1 MSGSFQRTLDHIRS
15 IAGSEAEK
23 GRLFE
28 RLMKTYFLE
37 DPLYRERFSNVRL
50 WSEWAAARPDFDGA
64 DTGID
69 LVAEERRGGR
79 CAIQCKCY
87 APGTQISKP
96 HLDSFIAASARDPFT
111 ARIVVDTGDG
121 WGPNARRTIERLK
134 PACAVLRFGDL
145 ASRPFDWP
153 DLARAAPEDLA
164 FRREPFRLR
173 PHQQAAFDDVL
184 AGFRDHD
191 RGKLVMA
198 CGAGKTFTALRIA
211 EAVAGAGG
219 RVLYLV
225 PSISLFS
232 QSMREWATQR
242 AIAHRYVGVC
252 SDTRA
257 GRNDED
263 ASLQELE
270 IPVTTDPPAISAA
283 LREAA
288 EDAMTVVFCTYHS
301 LGIVERAQNEGA
313 PPFDLV
319 LCDEAHR
326 TTGVEQPGDRTSP
339 FVLVHDGERIRA
351 ARRLY
356 MTATPRLYTE
366 SAKAKAASHDAD
378 VFSMDDPETYGP
390 ELHRLPFSRAVDQ
403 GLLSD
408 YKVVVLAMSEQH
420 VDAALQAHLAGG
432 ESEINLTDAAK
443 ITGCWRALQ
452 NLENRGPGEAPV
464 RPLFRAIAF
473 TNTIAASKRLE
484 THWDD
489 VIAHAIDLLPEAE
502 RRSAL
507 RCATRHVDGQ
517 HHALDRKARIEW
529 LKGERGAGGGA
540 EGACRILSNA
550 RCLSE
555 GIDVPALDAVLFMSP
570 RSSHVDIVQAVG
582 RAMRKAPGKEYGYII
597 LPIAVPAGVNPAAAL
612 DDNERFGVVWNVL
625 RALRSHD
632 DRLDAEINRID
643 LNHTPTGRI
652 IFSGDGA
659 SGDGDGVP
667 AGPGLP
673 PGQAGGGLFAPMDL
687 PPGAIYARIVD
698 KCGDRKYW
706 ETWARDVAD
715 IFTRLLHRIGNLLA
729 APGNEALREWF
740 GAFHEELKVS
750 INESIDRGNAIE
762 IMAQHILTRPVF
774 EALFEHYDF
783 AAANPVARA
792 LDALRQDFGEFG
804 LENEVRDLER
814 FYESVRMRAR
824 GLDNSAARQ
833 RVLMELYEKFF
844 ATALKKDTERLGIV
858 YTPVEIVD
866 FILESADHVLREEF
880 GRGLSDE
887 GVHVL
892 DPFTGTGIF
901 LVRLLQSA
909 LIADRDLERKYRREL
924 HANEIVLLAY
934 YIAAVHVEE
943 AFHGRRHDHPSGG
956 IWERGRP
963 ARMDNQSDLRPVAG
977 GTHRVRQDAP
987 IPGGPVDSRLRG
999 NDEGGR
1005 DAPCPPGRAGP
1016 RDPASPARDYEPF
1029 EGIVLTDTFNLHTD
1043 RTGFPRDWLPDNS
1056 ERAERQQG
1064 LPIQVVV
1071 GNPPWSAAQRSSAD
1085 DNPNVDYPELEQRVG
1100 ETYAARSTATL
1111 KNSLYDTY
1119 KMAIRWASDRI
1130 GEQGVIAF
1138 VTNGS
1143 WIDGNVDS
1151 GIRACLVEEFSA
1163 IWVLNLRGNQRT
1175 QGERSRREGG
1185 KVFGQGSRAPV
1196 AITILVRNPD
1206 ASHDGCR
1213 ILYRD
1218 VGDYLKRDEKLA
1230 ILREA
1235 GSVAGIEDWREIT
1248 PNRQHDWIGQR
1259 SEEFQRLYPLGS
1271 KEVKAG
1277 RGGDAV
1283 FKLFSNGY
1291 KTGKDAYL
1299 YNYSYEACVENARLV
1314 TKDYLGAMRVA
1325 EEHPKYGVDEVA
1337 SLHSSNV
1344 RWDRELK
1351 NNLRRRRVVTFSAAK
1366 VLKIQYRPYVKQYCY
1381 AEHLLVQHK
1390 GQMDAVFP
1398 NNGPENRAICVPG
1411 IGSTRPFSALM
1422 VDTMPDLYFIAFGQ
1436 CFPRYRYEQPGD
1448 VQSQL
1453 PGMGGTSGPERI
1465 DNVTDP
1471 ALRAFRVRYAD
1482 GSIDKDDV
1490 FDYIYGVLHA
1500 PDWRGRF
1507 ADDLVKELPRVPF
1520 AEDFCTFARAGRA
1533 LAALHLGYETC
1544 EEYPLETVFTQPGE
1558 PQPKHFRIGAR
1569 AMRFADDDRTVLRIN
1584 EYVSLRGIPAEA
1596 HEYMVNGRT
1605 PLEWIIDRYRIVRDR
1620 QSGIFND
1627 PNEWFEDP
1635 RDLAATVRRIVHV
1648 SVETARIVETLPDLL
1663 AKADRD
1669 SAQATFDLQTEAHR
1683 QALAVARSA
1692 QAEEDQEF
1700 VEAISV
1706 WDRP

>member
-1 MSGSFQRTLDHIRS
+1 MEPDNGFDQVLMHLRS
-15 IAGSEAEK
+15 VADSKAGK

-28 RLMKTYFLE
+28 RLMKTFFLG
-37 DPLYRERFSNVRL
+37 DPLYSERFSNVWL

-64 DTGID
+64 DTGVD
-69 LVAEERRGGR
+69 LVAEERRGGY

-87 APGTQISKP
+87 APGTQIAKP

-121 WGPNARRTIERLK
+121 WGPNARKTIERLK
-134 PACAVLRFGDL
+134 PACTVLRFGDL

-153 DLARAAPEDLA
+153 DLVRSAPEDLA
-164 FRREPFRLR
+164 FRHEPFRLR
-173 PHQQAAFDDVL
+173 PHQQAAFDDVT
-184 AGFRDHD
+184 AGFERHD

-211 EAVAGAGG
+211 EAVAGVGG

-242 AIAHRYVGVC
+242 AAAHRYVGVC

-283 LREAA
+283 LREAG

-301 LGIVERAQNEGA
+301 LGIVERAQDEGA

-326 TTGVEQPGDRTSP
+326 TTGVERPGDKTSP
-339 FVLVHDGERIRA
+339 FVLVHDGKRIRA

-390 ELHRLPFSRAVDQ
+390 EFHRLPFSRAVDQ

-408 YKVVVLAMSEQH
+408 YKVVVFTISEQH
-420 VDAALQAHLAGG
+420 VDAALQAHLAAGA
-432 ESEINLTDAAK
+432 SEINLTDAAK
-443 ITGCWRALQ
+443 IVGCWCALQ
-452 NLENRGPGEAPV
+452 DPENKRPGAASA
-464 RPLFRAIAF
+464 RRLSRAIAF
-473 TNTIAASKRLE
+473 TNTIASSKRLE
-484 THWDD
+484 AHWDD
-489 VIAHAIDLLPEAE
+489 VVGRAVELLPEAE
-502 RRSAL
+502 RRGAL
-507 RCATRHVDGQ
+507 RCDTRHVDGQ

-529 LKGERGAGGGA
+529 LKGGETGEA
-540 EGACRILSNA
+540 ENGGACRILSNA

-570 RSSHVDIVQAVG
+570 RNSQVEIVQAVG
-582 RAMRKAPGKEYGYII
+582 RVMRKARGKEYGYII
-597 LPIAVPAGVNPAAAL
+597 LPIAVPARVNAAAAL
-612 DDNERFGVVWNVL
+612 DDNERFGVVWSVL

-632 DRLDAEINRID
+632 DRLDAEINKID
-643 LNHTPTGRI
+643 LNDAPTGRI
-652 IFSGDGA
+652 IFSG
-659 SGDGDGVP
+659 SGDGVP
-667 AGPGLP
+667 GVPADADLP
-673 PGQAGGGLFAPMDL
+673 FAPLDL
-687 PPGAIYARIVD
+687 PPGAMFAKVVD

-715 IFTRLLHRIGNLLA
+715 IFTRLVDRVERLLA
-729 APGNEALREWF
+729 APGNQALREWF
-740 GAFHEELKVS
+740 DAFHQELRVS
-750 INESIDRGNAIE
+750 INESIGRANAIDM
-762 IMAQHILTRPVF
+762 MAQHVLTRPVF
-774 EALFEHYDF
+774 EALFERYDF
-783 AAANPVARA
+783 AATNPVAQA
-792 LDALRQDFGEFG
+792 LDALRRDFGEFG

-824 GLDNSAARQ
+824 GLDNSGARQ

-844 ATALKKDTERLGIV
+844 ATALRKDTERLGIV

-866 FILESADHVLREEF
+866 FILNSADHVLRDEF
-880 GRGLSDE
+880 GRSLSDE
-887 GVHVL
+887 DVHVL

-909 LIADRDLERKYRREL
+909 LIAGLDLDRKYRREL

-934 YIAAVHVEE
+934 YIAAVHIEE
-943 AFHGRRHDHPSGG
+943 AFHGRLG
-956 IWERGRP
+956 
-963 ARMDNQSDLRPVAG
+963 
-977 GTHRVRQDAP
+977 
-987 IPGGPVDSRLRG
+987 PGS
-999 NDEGGR
+999 
-1005 DAPCPPGRAGP
+1005 A
-1016 RDPASPARDYEPF
+1016 YEPF

-1056 ERAERQQG
+1056 ERAERQQR
-1064 LPIQVVV
+1064 LPIQVIV
-1071 GNPPWSAAQRSSAD
+1071 GNPPWSAAQKSSAD
-1085 DNPNVDYPELEQRVG
+1085 DNPNVDYPELEKRVG
-1100 ETYAARSTATL
+1100 ETYAVRSTATL

-1130 GEQGVIAF
+1130 GEQGVIAL

-1151 GIRACLVEEFSA
+1151 GVRACLAEEFTS
-1163 IWVLNLRGNQRT
+1163 IHVLNLRGNQRT

-1196 AITILVRNPD
+1196 AITILVRNRD
-1206 ASHDGCR
+1206 ASHEGCR

-1218 VGDYLKRDEKLA
+1218 VGDYLKREEKLA

-1235 GSVAGIEDWREIT
+1235 GSVAGIDDWQEIT
-1248 PNRQHDWIGQR
+1248 PNPQYDWIGQR
-1259 SEEFQRLYPLGS
+1259 SEEFQQLYPLGS

-1277 RGGDAV
+1277 KGGDAI

-1299 YNYSYEACVENARLV
+1299 YNFSCDACAENARLA
-1314 TKDYLGAMRVA
+1314 TEDYLGAMRVA
-1325 EEHPKYGVDEVA
+1325 EEHPKYGVDEAVQ
-1337 SLHSSNV
+1337 LHSSNV

-1351 NNLRRRRVVTFSAAK
+1351 NNLRRRKGVKFSASNVQK
-1366 VLKIQYRPYVKQYCY
+1366 TQYRPFVKQYCY
-1381 AEHLLVQHK
+1381 VEHLLVQAK
-1390 GQMDAVFP
+1390 AQMDAVFP
-1398 NNGPENRAICVPG
+1398 SKELTNRAICVTG
-1411 IGSTRPFSALM
+1411 KGATIPFSALM
-1422 VDTMPDLYFIAFGQ
+1422 VGTMPDLELISKGQ
-1436 CFPRYRYEQPGD
+1436 CFPRYWYQ
-1448 VQSQL
+1448 QSSDAQDDL
-1453 PGMGGTSGPERI
+1453 PGIGHEQERV
-1465 DNVTDP
+1465 DNVTDT
-1471 ALRAFRVRYAD
+1471 ALRAFRDRYAD
-1482 GSIDKDDV
+1482 RSIDKDDI

-1500 PDWRGRF
+1500 PDWRERF

-1520 AEDFCTFARAGRA
+1520 AEDFYTFARAGRA
-1533 LAALHLGYETC
+1533 LTALHLGYETC
-1544 EEYPLETVFTQPGE
+1544 EEYPLETVFSHSGE
-1558 PQPKHFRIGAR
+1558 PQPEHFRIGAQ
-1569 AMRFADDDRTVLRIN
+1569 AMRFAADDKTILRVN
-1584 EYVSLRGIPAEA
+1584 EYVSLHGIPAEA
-1596 HEYMVNGRT
+1596 HRYVVNGRT
-1605 PLEWIIDRYRIVRDR
+1605 PLEWLIDRYRIVRDR
-1620 QSGIFND
+1620 QSGITND

-1635 RDLAATVRRIVHV
+1635 RDLVATVRRIVHM
-1648 SVETARIVETLPDLL
+1648 SVETVRIVEMLPDLL
-1663 AKADRD
+1663 PEVDD
-1669 SAQATFDLQTEAHR
+1669 YSTQAASDLQVEAHR
-1683 QALAVARSA
+1683 QSLAVARSP
-1692 QAEEDQEF
+1692 QAEEDQEY
-1700 VEAISV
+1700 VEAIST
-1706 WDRP
+1706 WDDT